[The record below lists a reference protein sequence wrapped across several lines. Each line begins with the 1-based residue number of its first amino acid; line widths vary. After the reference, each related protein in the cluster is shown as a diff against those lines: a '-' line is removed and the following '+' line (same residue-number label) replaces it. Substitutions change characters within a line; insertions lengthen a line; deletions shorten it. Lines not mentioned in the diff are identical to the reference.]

1 MSPSTRP
8 QFTWLGHAT
17 VRCDLPGGEVL
28 LIDPWLTGNPS
39 CPVTAKDLE
48 RLDAILV
55 THAHSD
61 HTGDVIPLARRFR
74 PRVVA
79 NFEICAWLEKHG
91 VENTSGMNLGG
102 TQQVLDLA
110 VTMVRADH
118 SSGFIEDGV
127 PVYGGIASGYVV
139 RLPGGFTF
147 YHAGDTAL
155 FSEMAL
161 IGELYQ
167 PQLAF
172 LPVGDHFTMGP
183 ATAAR
188 ACHLLGV
195 REVIPIHWGTFP
207 LLHGTPEALAREL
220 ADLGVDCRVIPLAP
234 GETY

>member
-39 CPVTAKDLE
+39 CPVAAKDLE

-118 SSGFIEDGV
+118 SAASSRMACPSTAASRAAASSACPAASPSTTPATPRFSRDG
-127 PVYGGIASGYVV
+127 AD
-139 RLPGGFTF
+139 RR
-147 YHAGDTAL
+147 AL
-155 FSEMAL
+155 S
-161 IGELYQ
+161 
-167 PQLAF
+167 
-172 LPVGDHFTMGP
+172 
-183 ATAAR
+183 TAAR
-188 ACHLLGV
+188 LPAGRRSLHDGARHRRPSLPPA
-195 REVIPIHWGTFP
+195 RRARVIPIHWGTFP
-207 LLHGTPEALAREL
+207 LLHGTPKRWRGASRTSAST
-220 ADLGVDCRVIPLAP
+220 AG
-234 GETY
+234 